1 MGLAE
6 WIFLFGFVMIAIGVW
21 KIKFGG
27 EFFKGCLIMLIGL
40 SICAIMDRLTY
51 EEEPEPPPKPSKI
64 TQEIKQEVKEQVAEE
79 IIDRIDTST
88 PPSKP
93 TSSIIPTGSH
103 WIKDSR
109 EVYLWNPEP
118 QDGESITWSGGFVQD
133 GDYKF
138 ADGSGIVTW
147 YRNGEVIQV
156 DNGTFRHGRHHGR
169 FSHEFPSG
177 RVDYSN
183 WDHGVEVP

>member
-1 MGLAE
+1 MGFADYIGIVGL
-6 WIFLFGFVMIAIGVW
+6 IMLVIGVW
-21 KIKFGG
+21 KMKFGR
-27 EFFKGCLIMLIGL
+27 ELFKGLLIAIVGL
-40 SICAIMDRLTY
+40 SILALS
-51 EEEPEPPPKPSKI
+51 EEIPRSKEPESAPKPSKI
-64 TQEIKQEVKEQVAEE
+64 TQEIKQKVTEQVVEE
-79 IIDRIDTST
+79 IIDRTDTST

-93 TSSIIPTGSH
+93 TSSIVPTGSH

-109 EVYLWNPEP
+109 DVYLWNPEP

-138 ADGSGIVTW
+138 AEGSGVVTW
-147 YRNGEVIQV
+147 HLDGRVIQV
-156 DNGTFRHGRHHGR
+156 DHGTFLHGQRQGP